1 MFSVQRLQEAVYD
14 KKQTSMAI
22 TVDTISDVLFDR
34 VVYAVANEVEH
45 VIDDYACKVI
55 QKI

>member
-34 VVYAVANEVEH
+34 LVYAVANEVEH
-45 VIDDYACKVI
+45 VIDDYASKVI